1 MGAGD
6 PFGASC
12 GAFSLEGCRFLGMI
26 GGRVSESGFDY
37 LALIWKKIEISV
49 KIYPSAVEYKTT
61 VMFTDWIQYYSA

>member
-26 GGRVSESGFDY
+26 WGGGGSESGFDY
-37 LALIWKKIEISV
+37 LAIWKKIEISV
-49 KIYPSAVEYKTT
+49 KIYPSAVEQKTT